1 MNKFKQVALKAK
13 KELEN
18 HKKQVCLLYMLLA
31 DSLTIK
37 LLNEIASFIL
47 LSFHVQWKDEKD
59 ELTSTIQELREDAQT
74 LNAKFVEQQEETL
87 KQGNEYQ
94 V

>member
-47 LSFHVQWKDEKD
+47 LSFYV
-59 ELTSTIQELREDAQT
+59 
-74 LNAKFVEQQEETL
+74 
-87 KQGNEYQ
+87 
-94 V
+94 